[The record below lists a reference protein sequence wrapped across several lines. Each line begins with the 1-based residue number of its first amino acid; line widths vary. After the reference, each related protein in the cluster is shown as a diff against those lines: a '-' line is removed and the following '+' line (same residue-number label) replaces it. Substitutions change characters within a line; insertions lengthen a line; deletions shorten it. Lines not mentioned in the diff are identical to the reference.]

1 MSGTNDIQN
10 GKVVPEII
18 QEGHE
23 LFFCGGFYSSQVSNH
38 VPVPGYLFFGLSVQK
53 LALGVVDGGVDSVF
67 VQSVGAGFH
76 NGGGIILDLI
86 CLGDVCSTVVARVQ

>member
-1 MSGTNDIQN
+1 MIFRMVRLSGPHDIQN

-23 LFFCGGFYSSQVSNH
+23 LFFVEVFTMVKSVTMSQS
-38 VPVPGYLFFGLSVQK
+38 LFFRLTVQK

-67 VQSVGAGFH
+67 VQSQLVLVFIMVEA
-76 NGGGIILDLI
+76 
-86 CLGDVCSTVVARVQ
+86 

>member
-1 MSGTNDIQN
+1 MFRMVRLFQS
-10 GKVVPEII
+10 
-18 QEGHE
+18 QEG
-23 LFFCGGFYSSQVSNH
+23 
-38 VPVPGYLFFGLSVQK
+38 PGYLYLFFGLSVQK